1 MPQNSMK
8 QNITQVIAWMKA
20 NNFMKE
26 DKRPAGRRPRRAQRK
41 RNFK

>member
-8 QNITQVIAWMKA
+8 QNINQLIAWMKV

-26 DKRPAGRRPRRAQRK
+26 EKKVSNRRPRRAQRK

>member
-1 MPQNSMK
+1 MSINSTK

-26 DKRPAGRRPRRAQRK
+26 DKKPSGRRPRRAQRK
-41 RNFK
+41 KNFK